1 MTGSTIDLLSRIA
14 DGRRRRIEE
23 MRARV
28 PAHALRAQLGPA
40 RPAGRLERAL
50 RRGSARGAAAAPVR
64 LVCEFKRASPSRGV
78 LNADAD
84 PLAYA
89 RLYEVGG
96 AAAISLVTEPDHFRG
111 DLAWVADVRAAVS
124 LPILLKDFV
133 LDSYQLLDAAVRG
146 ADGVLLL
153 ASLLS
158 DVQLQRLISEARLL
172 GLDTLVEV
180 HGEEELRGAV
190 RAGATL
196 VGINNRDLRTFEV
209 DPETSLRLLPH
220 VPPLV
225 TAVAESG
232 LSTAAD
238 LDRLRATRCDAAL
251 IGEAFMTSADPAA
264 TLATLVAAARG

>member
-1 MTGSTIDLLSRIA
+1 VSAPGIDVLSRIA
-14 DGRRRRIEE
+14 DDRRRRVEE

-28 PAHALRAQLGPA
+28 PGHALRAQLGVT

-50 RRGSARGAAAAPVR
+50 RRGSAAAAKPTA
-64 LVCEFKRASPSRGV
+64 LKLLCEFKRASPSKGV
-78 LNADAD
+78 LNAAAD
-84 PLAYA
+84 PVAYA
-89 RLYEVGG
+89 KIYEAGG
-96 AAAISLVTEPDHFRG
+96 AAAISLVTEPDHFQG
-111 DLAWVADVRAAVS
+111 DLAWLAPVRAAVT

-153 ASLLS
+153 GALLS
-158 DVQLQRLISEARLL
+158 DVQLQRLIGEARLL
-172 GLDTLVEV
+172 GLDALVEV
-180 HGEEELRGAV
+180 HGEDELETAL

-196 VGINNRDLRTFEV
+196 VGINNRDLKTFAV
-209 DPETSLRLLPH
+209 DLETSLRLVPR

-232 LSTAAD
+232 LSTRED
-238 LDRLRATRCDAAL
+238 LARLRASRCDAVL

-264 TLATLVAAARG
+264 TLAALAG